1 MVHGRYLD
9 SALEAALATAPPEA
23 ALVQELAYGT
33 LRWFHQLAGIAALLL
48 EKPLK
53 PKDQD
58 VYALLLAGLYQLR
71 HLRVWPRT
79 RPWTRPLRPRRRSAS
94 PGPRGW

>member
-1 MVHGRYLD
+1 MKPARSIPPNPRAAAAQALAQVMVRGRYLD
-9 SALEAALATAPPEA
+9 RALEAALATAPPEA

-58 VYALLLAGLYQLR
+58 VYALLL
-71 HLRVWPRT
+71 
-79 RPWTRPLRPRRRSAS
+79 
-94 PGPRGW
+94 